1 MRECVRLATVGP
13 AFHLLEPARGVPEPL
28 AQALCSP
35 DAFEIGLGRFYRM
48 HQIPGGTPGFH
59 TCSIM
64 FIVFIGFWRRLNGFT
79 AVVDGFKVSAFLQE
93 VIRLL
98 EASDFAPDDRYPH
111 LSALLR

>member
-1 MRECVRLATVGP
+1 
-13 AFHLLEPARGVPEPL
+13 
-28 AQALCSP
+28 
-35 DAFEIGLGRFYRM
+35 
-48 HQIPGGTPGFH
+48 
-59 TCSIM
+59 M